1 MNETPDRPA
10 RLLDARNRPAG
21 AGPAARSPQWGV
33 AVVLA
38 LLFAVGAAVARRPD
52 LAVFGGLFALVAVS
66 TPHRF
71 SQRHAPGLG
80 FVPDTVRDGARGARR
95 AVAFSDQAG
104 TADAAPALM
113 AVRALAPGGRES
125 ALIATTAET
134 TLVGVRV
141 PLGGRR
147 DLLDYRVSTYSPD
160 LGISRDEATTGVLTA
175 MLQPQAEPLRRL
187 PVPSALRAHA
197 GSHHARLRGGGTE
210 IRDIGPMR
218 PGDDR
223 RHIDWRATA
232 RSTDAAATPLVR
244 RYLAPADAGVT
255 LAIDARVDIP
265 SRVAAWIDPSLDALR
280 MPSSLQL
287 TRRAAGSVAAAYAAR
302 GDRVGLLDAFGFG
315 APLRP
320 AGGHRQL
327 ELLRR
332 RLAALAVPSTSIE
345 PSRTPA
351 PAPGSL
357 VYFFSPLLDPDTAAV
372 PAHWV
377 RSGHLVA
384 VVDTLP
390 DPDATGLPAAE
401 AQALSLL
408 LATRAAVRAELAREG
423 IPVLPADNLRESL
436 EQWAL
441 QHTRSRT
448 VPGGAR

>member
-1 MNETPDRPA
+1 MNHLDVAPA
-10 RLLDARNRPAG
+10 RLVDARNRPAA
-21 AGPAARSPQWGV
+21 AGPPAHSPQWGV

-38 LLFAVGAAVARRPD
+38 LVFGVGAAVARRPD
-52 LAVFGGLFALVAVS
+52 IAVIGALFALIAVS
-66 TPHRF
+66 VPRHF
-71 SQRHAPGLG
+71 GQRHAPGLG
-80 FVPDTVRDGARGARR
+80 FAPGTSRD
-95 AVAFSDQAG
+95 AG
-104 TADAAPALM
+104 TAGRRPVIFRDRSGDDDGPALL

-125 ALIATTAET
+125 ALIATAAET
-134 TLVGVRV
+134 ALLGVRV

-147 DLLDYRVSTYSPD
+147 DLLDYRVSAFSTD
-160 LGISRDEATTGVLTA
+160 LGICRDESTTGVLTA
-175 MLQPQAEPLRRL
+175 LLQPQPEPLRRL
-187 PVPSALRAHA
+187 PVPAALRAHA
-197 GSHHARLRGGGTE
+197 GSHHARLRGGGTD
-210 IRDIGPMR
+210 IRDIGPLR

-255 LAIDARVDIP
+255 LAIDSRVDIP
-265 SRVAAWIDPSLDALR
+265 ARVAAWVDPSLDALR
-280 MPSSLQL
+280 MVSSLQL
-287 TRRAAGSVAAAYAAR
+287 TRGAAGSVAAAYAAR

-332 RLAALAVPSTSIE
+332 RLAALAVPSTSIQ

-351 PAPGSL
+351 PAPGTL
-357 VYFFSPLLDPDTAAV
+357 VYFFSPLLEPDAASV

-377 RSGHLVA
+377 RSGHIVA

-390 DPDATGLPAAE
+390 DPDPTGLPAAE
-401 AQALSLL
+401 AQALALL
-408 LATRAAVRAELAREG
+408 LATRAAVRVELAEEG
-423 IPVLPADNLRESL
+423 IPVLPASNLRESI
-436 EQWAL
+436 ERWGL
-441 QHTRSRT
+441 QRARSRT